1 MTAMNQQV
9 SIPETSRAGLA
20 SRVCVLA
27 FGLVSYLVFF
37 GTFLYLVG
45 FVGAWFVPKHVD
57 NGPAGPIWLAL
68 AVDALLVLAFA
79 IQHEIMARPAF
90 KAWFTR
96 IVPHAME
103 RSVFVLLASLILI
116 AMFAFWRPID
126 AVLWRTEGAMYW
138 VITAIAASGWLLA
151 LSSTFLINHFDLFG
165 LRQVILNVRNM
176 PYKPVGFKLWL
187 AYRFCRHPLMLGFII
202 AFWAAPVM
210 TAGRLWFAILMTA
223 FILVG
228 IRFEERDLIA
238 KHGEEYLRYKR
249 NVRGLVPIPKKSV
262 A

>member
-1 MTAMNQQV
+1 MTA
-9 SIPETSRAGLA
+9 IPQTIGTSDDATQSLA
-20 SRVCVLA
+20 SRLAILA
-27 FGLVSYLVFF
+27 FGLISYVVFF
-37 GTFLYLVG
+37 ATFLYLVG

-57 NGPAGPIWLAL
+57 NGPAGPVWLAL
-68 AVDALLVLAFA
+68 VVDALLVLAFA
-79 IQHEIMARPAF
+79 LQHEIMARPAF

-96 IVPHAME
+96 VIPSSME
-103 RSVFVLLASLILI
+103 RSVFVMLASLILV
-116 AMFAFWRPID
+116 AMFVLWRPID
-126 AVLWRTEGAMYW
+126 TVLWSTNGAIYW
-138 VITAIAASGWLLA
+138 IITAIAISGWLLA

-176 PYKPVGFKLWL
+176 PYKPVGFRLWL
-187 AYRFCRHPLMLGFII
+187 AYRLCRHPLMLGFII

-210 TAGRLWFAILMTA
+210 TVGRLWFALLMTT

-238 KHGEEYLRYKR
+238 RHGEEYLAYKR
-249 NVRGLVPIPKKSV
+249 NVRGLIPIPKKVV